1 MLSPTPVAQSSGS
14 SGPEKWKY
22 YLPTERRRS
31 RGPYTEGVT
40 PSGQGVERSPPGGR
54 AQGCWEAG
62 DRRLGC
68 PLVESGGRDGGR
80 SWWPRE
86 LLVTKE
92 AGGEAAGRTPRPR
105 GLASAA
111 FPERGKSGA
120 ERKGWL
126 EWEEV
131 VLVGKKRL
139 PCWTGPC
146 AFGAPGENHFSIWN
160 SAERIRIRDLLRGL
174 QGVQVQG

>member
-1 MLSPTPVAQSSGS
+1 MEILPPNRETKKQ
-14 SGPEKWKY
+14 GP
-22 YLPTERRRS
+22 LHGRSDPIRPRRRK
-31 RGPYTEGVT
+31 V
-40 PSGQGVERSPPGGR
+40 PPGGR